1 MEIKTLE
8 KKFIINTYNRKPES
22 TVLIKR
28 GEGVYVWDEL
38 GNRYLD
44 FVSGLAVNSLG
55 HCHPAVVEAVCR
67 QAEKLLHTSNLYYTE
82 PQVRLAEVLVRHSV
96 ADKVF
101 FCNSGAEANEAAIKL
116 ARKYGKQKRGAGTH
130 EIITAERSFHG
141 RTLAAVTATGQPKY
155 HQGFEPMVSGFR
167 YGRFNDLESFAAL
180 VNERTCAILVEPLQG
195 EGGVYP
201 ADAEFLAG
209 LRRLCDEHGL
219 LLIFDEVQSGIGRT
233 GRLFAYEHFAVEPD
247 AFTLAK
253 ALGGGLPIGALCV
266 RGEAADCF
274 VPGDHASTFG
284 GNPVA
289 CAAAL
294 AVLDVV
300 LGDGFLAHVE
310 QMGDYLMTGLRQLRS
325 PAVTGPRG
333 LGLMVGL
340 EVNGDGGA
348 LVAYCQE
355 RGLLLNCIGGHV
367 LRFLPPLIVERE
379 HLDAAVTLL
388 AQALQATRQEKQA
401 GVQNVTRAR
410 PGGACQEECN

>member
-1 MEIKTLE
+1 
-8 KKFIINTYNRKPES
+8 
-22 TVLIKR
+22 
-28 GEGVYVWDEL
+28 
-38 GNRYLD
+38 
-44 FVSGLAVNSLG
+44 
-55 HCHPAVVEAVCR
+55 
-67 QAEKLLHTSNLYYTE
+67 LLHASNLYYTE
-82 PQVRLAEVLVRHSV
+82 PQVRLAEMLVNHSV

-116 ARKYGKQKRGAGTH
+116 ARKYGKHKRGADAH

-155 HQGFEPMVSGFR
+155 HQGFEPLVSGFR
-167 YGRFNDLESFAAL
+167 YGRFNDLASFARL
-180 VNERTCAILVEPLQG
+180 VNEKTCAILVEPLQG

-209 LRRLCDEHGL
+209 LRRLCDGNDL
-219 LLIFDEVQSGIGRT
+219 LLLFDEVQCGIGRT

-294 AVLDVV
+294 AALDVV
-300 LGDGFLAHVE
+300 QGNGFLEHVGK
-310 QMGDYLMTGLRQLRS
+310 MGDYLMTELRRLQPPTVS
-325 PAVTGPRG
+325 EVRG
-333 LGLMVGL
+333 LGLMVGM
-340 EVNGDGGA
+340 EVTVDGGA
-348 LVAYCQE
+348 VVAFCQE
-355 RGLLLNCIGGHV
+355 RGLLLNCIGGRV
-367 LRFLPPLIVERE
+367 LRFLPPLIVEQE

-388 AQALQATRQEKQA
+388 AQALQAAGQEKPTRTE
-401 GVQNVTRAR
+401 NVTVTEGRLSNSR
-410 PGGACQEECN
+410 LEECG